1 MMEHTDRHF
10 RYFMRQITRRT
21 LLYTEMITTGA
32 ILHGNREK
40 LLGFSEIEKPVAIQL
55 GGDDPLQLAECAR
68 VAEDWGHDEVNL
80 NVGCPSDRVQSG
92 SFGACLMAKP
102 ELVAAAV
109 ENMRRATSLPVTV
122 KHRIGIDDLDRFD
135 DLKKFVEIVS
145 RAGCDRFMVHARKAH
160 LRGLSPKENRTVPP
174 LRYEDVYRLKSELPE
189 LTIEINGGV
198 KSLEEVS
205 EHLNAV
211 DGVMI
216 GRTAYDNPYLF
227 AGVDSRFY
235 GDDCAGPSRREV
247 VERMIPYL
255 ERCMAQGT
263 PPKRIMRHMLG
274 LFAHQPAA
282 RLWRRS
288 ISENAWKPDAGP
300 DILFKAMEN
309 MPNDV
314 LDSGIVTQSG
324 NAMEPPGV

>member
-1 MMEHTDRHF
+1 M
-10 RYFMRQITRRT
+10 
-21 LLYTEMITTGA
+21 
-32 ILHGNREK
+32 
-40 LLGFSEIEKPVAIQL
+40 
-55 GGDDPLQLAECAR
+55 
-68 VAEDWGHDEVNL
+68 NL

-235 GDDCAGPSRREV
+235 GADCAAPSRREV

-255 ERCMAQGT
+255 ERCIAQGT

-300 DILFKAMEN
+300 IILFKAMEN